1 MIRQAGE
8 LSIAE
13 AARAYGF
20 TGASLR
26 TAVARGQLRAERRL
40 GRVFLAEAE
49 LQEFIRHRSR

>member
-20 TGASLR
+20 TEASLR
-26 TAVARGQLRAERRL
+26 TAVARGQLHAERRL
-40 GRVFLAEAE
+40 GRVFITEKE
-49 LQEFIRHRSR
+49 LQEFIRRRIR